1 MVGEEQRASALRG
14 AARVRPLPRP
24 RATPRS
30 LQRPAPHC
38 APGLSAGKPGMLA
51 AVSRLALVARML
63 VLVLGGVPLALT
75 TACLPQGELAAADG
89 SRRMVARDPQTGL
102 SIVLTSGAWDGSPAN
117 LDSELTVL
125 HALVANMGSTPV
137 RLAPGDL
144 ELRDERGFRRQLL
157 DAGGS
162 FVLSGETDRGYHPG
176 RDLDYGRLEWNGGDV
191 NALAL
196 PWGVLAPGTQ
206 MRGYL
211 YFRRLDHA
219 NAATLTWHF
228 FSDKNQPLVDLAFDF
243 FVARSR

>member
-1 MVGEEQRASALRG
+1 
-14 AARVRPLPRP
+14 
-24 RATPRS
+24 
-30 LQRPAPHC
+30 
-38 APGLSAGKPGMLA
+38 
-51 AVSRLALVARML
+51 ML

-75 TACLPQGELAAADG
+75 AACLPQGELAAADG
-89 SRRMVARDPQTGL
+89 SRRMVARDPQTGI

-117 LDSELTVL
+117 LDGELTVL

-243 FVARSR
+243 FVARAG

>member
-1 MVGEEQRASALRG
+1 
-14 AARVRPLPRP
+14 
-24 RATPRS
+24 
-30 LQRPAPHC
+30 
-38 APGLSAGKPGMLA
+38 MLA
-51 AVSRLALVARML
+51 AVLPRIASVRKSRGLWFCAALLAAVVA
-63 VLVLGGVPLALT
+63 PLA
-75 TACLPQGELAAADG
+75 CMPRGELVAADG
-89 SRRMVARDPQTGL
+89 SRRMVARDPQSGI
-102 SIVLTSGAWDGSPAN
+102 SVVLTTGAWDGSPDIDN
-117 LDSELTVL
+117 EVTVI

-144 ELRDERGFRRQLL
+144 DLVDERGFRRQLL

-162 FVLSGETDRGYHPG
+162 FILSGETDRGYHPG

-211 YFRRLDHA
+211 YFRKLDHA

-243 FVARSR
+243 IVARAAR

>member
-1 MVGEEQRASALRG
+1 MPQSV
-14 AARVRPLPRP
+14 P
-24 RATPRS
+24 
-30 LQRPAPHC
+30 PAPADNAYWVEAGRFLAGEYPG
-38 APGLSAGKPGMLA
+38 APAEE
-51 AVSRLALVARML
+51 VAR
-63 VLVLGGVPLALT
+63 T
-75 TACLPQGELAAADG
+75 
-89 SRRMVARDPQTGL
+89 RIRK
-102 SIVLTSGAWDGSPAN
+102 
-117 LDSELTVL
+117 
-125 HALVANMGSTPV
+125 
-137 RLAPGDL
+137 
-144 ELRDERGFRRQLL
+144 LL

>member
-1 MVGEEQRASALRG
+1 
-14 AARVRPLPRP
+14 
-24 RATPRS
+24 
-30 LQRPAPHC
+30 
-38 APGLSAGKPGMLA
+38 MLA
-51 AVSRLALVARML
+51 GVPRLALAPRLLGL
-63 VLVLGGVPLALT
+63 VLVGVHVALMA
-75 TACLPQGELAAADG
+75 ACLVQGDLAAADG

-102 SIVLTSGAWDGSPAN
+102 SIVLTAGAWDGSPPD

-144 ELRDERGFRRQLL
+144 DLVDERGFRRQLL

-176 RDLDYGRLEWNGGDV
+176 RDLDYGRLDWNGGDV

-206 MRGYL
+206 MRGFL
-211 YFRRLDHA
+211 YFRKLEHA

-243 FVARSR
+243 VVARAVR

>member
-1 MVGEEQRASALRG
+1 
-14 AARVRPLPRP
+14 
-24 RATPRS
+24 
-30 LQRPAPHC
+30 
-38 APGLSAGKPGMLA
+38 MLA
-51 AVSRLALVARML
+51 AVLPRIASVRTTRGLWFCAALLAAVAA
-63 VLVLGGVPLALT
+63 PLA
-75 TACLPQGELAAADG
+75 CMPRGELVAADG
-89 SRRMVARDPQTGL
+89 SRRMVARDPQSGI
-102 SIVLTSGAWDGSPAN
+102 SVVLTTGAWDGSPDIDN
-117 LDSELTVL
+117 EVTVI

-144 ELRDERGFRRQLL
+144 DLVDERGFRRQLL

-162 FVLSGETDRGYHPG
+162 FILSGETDRGYHPG

-211 YFRRLDHA
+211 YFRKLDHA

-243 FVARSR
+243 VVARAAR